1 MNKFSADGKVSYFS
15 FAPGETVSIKVVF
28 NGKADTPYIDLY
40 ANGVYAGSMNCNM
53 FKGYDDNVKAGKS
66 LDYSTSMI
74 TFLGIGAV
82 SSTKDAFFIDN
93 VTFK

>member
-1 MNKFSADGKVSYFS
+1 MGNERYSNLVSFGI
-15 FAPGETVSIKVVF
+15 PIK
-28 NGKADTPYIDLY
+28 
-40 ANGVYAGSMNCNM
+40 
-53 FKGYDDNVKAGKS
+53 NVKAGKS